1 MSLQCPKYYVL
12 SNKTA
17 TRITA
22 AAELP
27 IEPAHAQSRHVPRDG
42 IPSRLA
48 AQRCAASYGQHPN
61 CYSRN
66 SIVSTIRTTTALP
79 VGFASVDLVGNST
92 TTLGQECSAQG
103 RSAANP
109 RQPAS
114 RATNRSPCPT
124 SVNSCAFCAFSR
136 LASVWT
142 SDFGV
147 RTYK

>member
-66 SIVSTIRTTTALP
+66 SIVSTIRTTTA
-79 VGFASVDLVGNST
+79 FAVAIFREALIGCLTVDLGR
-92 TTLGQECSAQG
+92 GAPDQG
-103 RSAANP
+103 
-109 RQPAS
+109 
-114 RATNRSPCPT
+114 
-124 SVNSCAFCAFSR
+124 
-136 LASVWT
+136 
-142 SDFGV
+142 
-147 RTYK
+147 